1 MATLH
6 LICGL
11 PGSGKSTLAKRL
23 EAETG
28 ALRLSPDAWLIRLGF
43 DGYDLDARAAVEELQ
58 WGVAARCLASG
69 LDVVLENGFWTRAD
83 RDVYRARGRAMGAAV
98 KLHFLDLST
107 EELVR
112 RVMAR
117 NAALPPDA
125 YAVKPEDIP
134 LWMAEFEAP
143 SAAELED

>member
-11 PGSGKSTLAKRL
+11 PGSGKSTLAKRI

-28 ALRLSPDAWLIRLGF
+28 ALRLAPDDWMIRLS
-43 DGYDLDARAAVEELQ
+43 LDAYDAEGRAAVEALQ

-69 LDVVLENGFWTRAD
+69 LDVILENGFWTLAD
-83 RDVYRARGRAMGAAV
+83 RDVYRVRGKAMGASV
-98 KLHFLDLST
+98 KLHFLDVST
-107 EELVR
+107 HELVR

-125 YAVKPEDIP
+125 FAVNPEDIP
-134 LWMAEFEAP
+134 LWAAEFEAP
-143 SAAELED
+143 SAEELED